1 MKYLLTSL
9 ILIVTLFS
17 CSQSKNEKTEE
28 EIPSVELKTETA
40 DSSIIKH
47 FENENHTR
55 KSTSTGTV
63 SNGKLKNG
71 AIIPFKGSNFS
82 YFDTTSYLA
91 NRGFVNSVIK
101 DVVLATYKEME
112 NLYPNDHFCIMEC
125 SNKHGGEIKPHRTH
139 QNGLSID
146 FMVPKNKNGERYYDL
161 DNLGAQHY
169 LLQFNDKGQWKEDTT
184 VTIDFEK
191 IAQHLILLDKN
202 ARKKGYRISKVILM
216 KELKDELYATTSG
229 KKIKEQ
235 NIYITKNLSKL
246 INLLHDDHYHIDFEK
261 I

>member
-9 ILIVTLFS
+9 ILIITLFS
-17 CSQSKNEKTEE
+17 CSQSKNEKAE
-28 EIPSVELKTETA
+28 TETTNTEPKVA
-40 DSSIIKH
+40 VIDSTIIKH
-47 FENENHTR
+47 YQDNLHSN
-55 KSTSTGTV
+55 KSTSLGSV
-63 SNGKLKNG
+63 SNGNLKNG
-71 AIIPFKGSNFS
+71 AIFPFSGPNFN

-91 NRGFVNSVIK
+91 NRGFLNSDIK
-101 DVVLATYKEME
+101 EIVLKAYAEMHRI
-112 NLYPNDHFCIMEC
+112 YPQDTFCIMEC

-146 FMVPKNKNGERYYDL
+146 FMVPKQKDGKRYYGL
-161 DNLGAQHY
+161 DNLEAQHY
-169 LLQFNDKGQWKEDTT
+169 LLQFNESGEWKEDTSIS
-184 VTIDFEK
+184 IDFETMAK
-191 IAQHLILLDKN
+191 HILMLEKV
-202 ARKKGYRISKVILM
+202 ARENGYKISKVIFM
-216 KELKDELYATTSG
+216 KELKDELYTTTYG